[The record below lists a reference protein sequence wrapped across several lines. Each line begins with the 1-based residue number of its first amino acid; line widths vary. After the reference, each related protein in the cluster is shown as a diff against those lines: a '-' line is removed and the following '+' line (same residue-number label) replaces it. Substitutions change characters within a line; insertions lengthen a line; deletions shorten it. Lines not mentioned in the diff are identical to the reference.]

1 MKSLLIAAATAVGA
15 LAVSNPSAAADPD
28 KLQQVRVETSR
39 IVTTEAGKSYT
50 GLPMSNV
57 SLTYEVSLDDLNLAT
72 AAGAATAEKRIQT
85 AAAAACD
92 EIEKAH
98 PSGSLSNAECAKKAA
113 AGPLTKVRAAVAAAQ
128 KTTSN

>member
-1 MKSLLIAAATAVGA
+1 MKSLLIVAAAAAGA
-15 LAVSNPSAAADPD
+15 LAVSNPSAAAEPA
-28 KLQQVRVETSR
+28 KLEQVRVETSR

-57 SLTYEVSLDDLNLAT
+57 SLSYEVSLDDLNLAT

-98 PSGSLSNAECAKKAA
+98 PSASPSNAECAKKAA

-128 KTTSN
+128 KTTSK